1 MPCAELNASNCKTW
15 FLPWKL
21 DLFLERRGTIAL
33 ISVTRL
39 RLFSD
44 ISALLLKSYTLSDA
58 GFAGVRATI
67 GSNGKFAELRV
78 RRCSN
83 SSSCRIKTL
92 PLCLT
97 RAPQRVSQS
106 SLRVFFYFVSVLVP
120 LCFRPCGNKRVAA
133 QSAFQS
139 WQGLGE
145 KVAPWFASHEC
156 CGPAVPVLKCPSE
169 GYVKGTL
176 IGVAEVEA
184 PSAAMSAY
192 VTKVGQKSVRNG
204 QKLVRGWWEWSKY
217 NLANRLI
224 LFWTK
229 YLPTFDQLLTIC
241 WPFFE
246 PFLTNF
252 WPTLLTNFR
261 PNLLVG

>member
-44 ISALLLKSYTLSDA
+44 ISALLLKSHTLSDA

-92 PLCLT
+92 SLCLT

-106 SLRVFFYFVSVLVP
+106 SLRVFFILFRY
-120 LCFRPCGNKRVAA
+120 LCHCVFGLAETSGWRPNRHSSLDRDLGRKSPHGLPAMNVADP
-133 QSAFQS
+133 QCQS
-139 WQGLGE
+139 WNALPRVTW
-145 KVAPWFASHEC
+145 KAP
-156 CGPAVPVLKCPSE
+156 
-169 GYVKGTL
+169 
-176 IGVAEVEA
+176 
-184 PSAAMSAY
+184 
-192 VTKVGQKSVRNG
+192 Q
-204 QKLVRGWWEWSKY
+204 
-217 NLANRLI
+217 
-224 LFWTK
+224 
-229 YLPTFDQLLTIC
+229 
-241 WPFFE
+241 
-246 PFLTNF
+246 
-252 WPTLLTNFR
+252 
-261 PNLLVG
+261 